1 MRTTGEADP
10 IRDFIA
16 ANRDRYTREAI
27 TDQLVAA
34 GHDRAL
40 IDQAWEAQTPA
51 VAPAERATD
60 PRMVAYVL
68 LVYAVGLV
76 ALLWTG
82 YWRSLPEWLS
92 AYLLIG
98 GVGALLLTRVRV
110 SGWRWALV
118 VPLVPLI
125 FAAVWYGTCVASL
138 SLFCESILSGGC

>member
-1 MRTTGEADP
+1 MSRTGQADP

-40 IDQAWEAQTPA
+40 IDEAWEAHTPD
-51 VAPAERATD
+51 VAPTERATD
-60 PRMVAYVL
+60 PWMVAYVL
-68 LVYAVGLV
+68 LAYAAGLV
-76 ALLWTG
+76 AVLWTG
-82 YWRSLPEWLS
+82 YWRSLPEWLI
-92 AYLLIG
+92 AYLVIG
-98 GVGALLLTRVRV
+98 GVGALLLVRIRV

-125 FAAVWYGTCVASL
+125 FAAVWYGTCVATL